1 MSVHVVS
8 GDPSLISLEL
18 STLVDGLVG
27 DDDRALLVEEFDA
40 ADMNMSLFAIA
51 DALSTLPL
59 FSDRRIVIV
68 RNVHD
73 FQSEDLE
80 VFAQSVEGKVDSA
93 VLVLTITGRIP
104 KVLNDVLKKTGA
116 TTIGANVGTKS
127 ADRLEWVEAHL
138 IEAGVSCAADA
149 IRLIVQWLGEDASK
163 LAGLIDTLKSTF
175 GSDKKLTRDDVDS
188 FLGEAGGVAPWD
200 LTDAIEAGNTSKAL
214 VNLHRMMGGG
224 GAHPMQLLA
233 LLSNRYA
240 NMMRLDGTSVQTS
253 NDAAQLLGMKE
264 FPARKILEEYRRLG
278 SDGIAQAL
286 TLLATADVDLRG
298 GKDWEPEWVM
308 EVLVARLSRL
318 GVQSAS
324 AQRRTFSKK
333 R

>member
-1 MSVHVVS
+1 MSVYVVS
-8 GDPSLISLEL
+8 GDASLISLEL
-18 STLVDGLVG
+18 GTLVDGLVG
-27 DDDRALLVEEFDA
+27 EEDRTFLVEEFDA
-40 ADMNMSLFAIA
+40 ADVNVSLLAIA

-73 FQSEDLE
+73 FRAEDLE
-80 VFAQSVEGKVDSA
+80 VFAQSVGGKIDSA
-93 VLVLTITGRIP
+93 VLVLTIVGRIP

-116 TTIGANVGTKS
+116 TTIGASAGTK
-127 ADRLEWVEAHL
+127 AGDRLEWVEGHL
-138 IEAGVSCAADA
+138 VEAGVSCAADA
-149 IRLIVQWLGEDASK
+149 IRLITQWLGEDASK

-175 GSDKKLTRDDVDS
+175 GPEKKITRDDVEA

-200 LTDAIEAGNTSKAL
+200 LTDAIESGNTSKAL

-224 GAHPMQLLA
+224 KAHPMQLLA

-240 NMMRLDGTSVQTS
+240 HMMRLDGTSVQTS
-253 NDAAQLLGMKE
+253 ADAAQLLGMKE

-286 TLLATADVDLRG
+286 ALLAAADVDLRG